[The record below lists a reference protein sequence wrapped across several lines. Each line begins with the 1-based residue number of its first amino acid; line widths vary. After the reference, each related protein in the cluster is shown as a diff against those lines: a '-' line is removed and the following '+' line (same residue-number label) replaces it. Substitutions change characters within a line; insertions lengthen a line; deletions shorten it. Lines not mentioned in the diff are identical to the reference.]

1 MAVAYQTIK
10 GSSGLYIPVGMIMPW
25 SKGTTPSGFLVCD
38 GSAIS
43 RVDYAALF
51 EAIGTTHG
59 VGDGSTTFNVPDLR
73 GRLPVGD
80 DNGVTYTVADTG
92 GSASVTP
99 TVNKSGSASGSL
111 NGAPDAGNLAV
122 SVSGNVNV
130 ANTTL
135 TNSTIPSHTHPYR
148 DGHPYQGVESQTG
161 LQSGNYRANYA
172 SGGNTPSLNT
182 QSTGSGGAHG
192 HTGGHNL
199 SGSMTGA
206 PGLGTLGVTIND
218 NIAVSADA
226 IDTRS
231 PYLALR
237 YVIKF

>member
-25 SKGTTPSGFLVCD
+25 SKGTTPTGFLVCD

-51 EAIGTTHG
+51 DALGTTHG
-59 VGDGSTTFNVPDLR
+59 IGDGSTTFNVPDLR

-92 GSASVTP
+92 GSSSVTP
-99 TVNKSGSASGSL
+99 TVNKSGSASGAL

-122 SVSGNVNV
+122 SVTGNVTV
-130 ANTTL
+130 ADTTL
-135 TNSTIPSHTHPYR
+135 STSSMPSHSHSISCRAISGVETAWVGTTNNAGSSNTKGTNST
-148 DGHPYQGVESQTG
+148 
-161 LQSGNYRANYA
+161 
-172 SGGNTPSLNT
+172 GGS
-182 QSTGSGGAHG
+182 GAHG
-192 HTGGHNL
+192 HGSSHNL
-199 SGSMTGA
+199 SGSMTGV

>member
-25 SKGTTPSGFLVCD
+25 SKGTTPTGFLVCD

-51 EAIGTTHG
+51 DALGTTHG
-59 VGDGSTTFNVPDLR
+59 VGDGTTTFNIPDLR

-99 TVNKSGSASGSL
+99 TVNKSGSASGAL

-122 SVSGNVNV
+122 SVSGNIAV

-135 TNSTIPSHTHPYR
+135 SINQIPSH
-148 DGHPYQGVESQTG
+148 GHGINKGASTSPDNAHGASGSNNTRHTTRNTNN
-161 LQSGNYRANYA
+161 SGN
-172 SGGNTPSLNT
+172 S
-182 QSTGSGGAHG
+182 GAHAHG
-192 HTGGHNL
+192 ANHNL
-199 SGSMTGA
+199 SGSMTGL